1 MNEEKFTTK
10 ASKFFSKVGIITIV
24 VVIAMGVKHLKGV
37 VKTDKKVAEA
47 MIGYDSTVSAV
58 EISSVLSA
66 IGEFATAEYS
76 YSGQAYIEKSRK
88 ILGWKIPLTEHSISV
103 SYEGTIKF
111 GYAVDDME
119 VEVNGK
125 TIIITLP
132 QVQVLDN
139 YIVDYKAKEDNNM
152 FNPISSNEIP
162 DKLAEVKELE
172 LEKADEKGA
181 YKLAAKN
188 VKLIISDL
196 LGRFEGYNVVFH

>member
-10 ASKFFSKVGIITIV
+10 ASRFFSKVGIIA
-24 VVIAMGVKHLKGV
+24 VVIVIVMGVKYLKGAA
-37 VKTDKKVAEA
+37 KADKKIAEA
-47 MIGYDSTVSAV
+47 MMGYDSTVSAV
-58 EISSVLSA
+58 EISSALAA

-76 YSGQAYIEKSRK
+76 YSGQAFIEKSRK
-88 ILGWKIPLTEHSISV
+88 ILGWKIPLTEHSINV

-111 GYAVDDME
+111 GYAVDDMKI
-119 VEVNGK
+119 EVNGK
-125 TIIITLP
+125 TIVITLP

-162 DKLAEVKELE
+162 DKLSEVKKLE

-188 VKLIISDL
+188 VKLIISDI
-196 LGRFEGYNVVFH
+196 LGRFEGYSIVFR

>member
-10 ASKFFSKVGIITIV
+10 ANKFFSKIGFIAMIVIIV
-24 VVIAMGVKHLKGV
+24 MGVKYLRGAAKA
-37 VKTDKKVAEA
+37 DKKIAEA
-47 MIGYDSTVSAV
+47 MMGYDSTVSAV
-58 EISSVLSA
+58 EISSTLAV

-88 ILGWKIPLTEHSISV
+88 ILGWKVPLTEHSICI

-125 TIIITLP
+125 TITITLP

-162 DKLAEVKELE
+162 EKLTEIKDLE

-196 LGRFEGYNVVFH
+196 LGRFEGYSVVFR